1 MTSTEANAAEH
12 EQDAPSP
19 AATPDAVAETDV
31 ANAADDAEG
40 TGEPADVKAKFLA
53 ALQQKKGTRTDGS
66 GGGPGGNSKIHSAH
80 GAAGGKRTFRRKSG
94 G

>member
-12 EQDAPSP
+12 EEGSP
-19 AATPDAVAETDV
+19 APDTAPDAE
-31 ANAADDAEG
+31 AAPDD
-40 TGEPADVKAKFLA
+40 TKARFLA
-53 ALQQKKGTRTDGS
+53 ALQQKKGAKADGA

-94 G
+94 